1 MSATTARSTCLT
13 TVVMCPVACPVAV
26 PLTTMNTVQQGRS
39 CAAQGSNWDGTL
51 PVSRDHFPT
60 RAEATPGWSGG
71 RHE

>member
-1 MSATTARSTCLT
+1 MNAAIARNARLT
-13 TVVMCPVACPVAV
+13 TDVMCPVGCPVAV

-39 CAAQGSNWDGTL
+39 CAAAGSNWDGTL

-60 RAEATPGWSGG
+60 RAEADPGLSGG

>member
-1 MSATTARSTCLT
+1 MNAFATRNTRLT

-26 PLTTMNTVQQGRS
+26 PLTTMKTVQQGRS
-39 CAAQGSNWDGTL
+39 CAARGSNWDGTL

-60 RAEATPGWSGG
+60 RVAVSPRWPGG